1 MSLSQFSENF
11 TILLFHYDGRT
22 SEWDEFEWSKKA
34 IHVSAIKQTKWWFAK
49 RFLHHDIV
57 APYEYV
63 TLVKKHGLEISQ
75 PDAMPVSLRWHL
87 ALHMAHDSGMLV
99 YFMFLTV
106 SILHL
111 RTDPKLSPL
120 LQNDLV
126 DGWGL
131 DFSLRRCVEEGHER
145 MGLVDSQCIIHR
157 EVPSLKNQVLAR
169 CKAEPEQMVARVL
182 PRPHLVGMVH
192 TIYSACLGLLFWSHS
207 IYPVWFAKYAGA
219 ALPVKPIK
227 PTWVNQI
234 PRFAQLIGFAQLI
247 KHDRSIEPNL
257 SMNSRVACEPI
268 DLLTQT
274 LAVSLQACRS
284 SRSEFIAYLYHAAF
298 EASIFRK
305 KTNLCDQEM
314 LLGLRLATQR
324 RRRLSREARALLER
338 GYHAAFEASIFR
350 KKTNLRDQ
358 EMLLGLRLATQRRR
372 WLSREAR
379 ALLERGFGCQQRR
392 GGTVRSGA
400 APGDTGG

>member
-1 MSLSQFSENF
+1 MSFSENF

-34 IHVSAIKQTKWWFAK
+34 IHVSAIKQTKWWLAK

-63 TLVKKHGLEISQ
+63 NLVKRHGLEISQ
-75 PDAMPVSLRWHL
+75 PGAMPVSLRWHL

-131 DFSLRRCVEEGHER
+131 DFSLRRCVEEAHER

-169 CKAEPEQMVARVL
+169 CKAEQEQMVARVL

-192 TIYSACLGLLFWSHS
+192 TIYSARLGLLFWSHL

-219 ALPVKPIK
+219 ALPVKFSWF
-227 PTWVNQI
+227 T
-234 PRFAQLIGFAQLI
+234 
-247 KHDRSIEPNL
+247 
-257 SMNSRVACEPI
+257 
-268 DLLTQT
+268 
-274 LAVSLQACRS
+274 
-284 SRSEFIAYLYHAAF
+284 
-298 EASIFRK
+298 
-305 KTNLCDQEM
+305 
-314 LLGLRLATQR
+314 
-324 RRRLSREARALLER
+324 
-338 GYHAAFEASIFR
+338 
-350 KKTNLRDQ
+350 
-358 EMLLGLRLATQRRR
+358 
-372 WLSREAR
+372 
-379 ALLERGFGCQQRR
+379 
-392 GGTVRSGA
+392 
-400 APGDTGG
+400 